1 MVKLPT
7 IDELSQ
13 AGVQL
18 GHKITKSSPQ
28 MRPYIEGAKNNIHQI
43 NLAETVKKLGEAL
56 DFIVQSVSQGATIL
70 FLGTKPAAKEVIK
83 KYAQKINVPYVAEH
97 WIAGTLTNFATIF
110 KLIEKL
116 KKMAAEKQAG
126 EWSKYTKK
134 EELLLDRELNRLEE
148 MVGGIK
154 TLIRRPDVIYVVD
167 IGEEKT
173 AIQESRRSRIPVVAI
188 VDTSS
193 DPRLVD
199 YPIPANDDGI
209 NSIELITSLVAKAV
223 EEGREKIPPKAD
235 QPRAEK
241 DKGKITAAPEPKEEP
256 KIEEKEIEI
265 PGELVEEI
273 KKEIGEEE

>member
-18 GHKITKSSPQ
+18 GHKITRGSPQ

-56 DFIVQSVSQGATIL
+56 NFIVQSVGQGATVL

-83 KYAQKINVPYVAEH
+83 KYAQKINVPYAAEH

-116 KKMAAEKQAG
+116 KKMTAEKQAG
-126 EWSKYTKK
+126 GWSKYTKK

-154 TLIRRPDVIYVVD
+154 TLTRKPDIIYVVD
-167 IGEEKT
+167 VGEEKT
-173 AIQESRRSRIPVVAI
+173 AIQESRRSRIPVVAMI
-188 VDTSS
+188 DTNG

-209 NSIELITSLVAKAV
+209 NSIELITGLVAKAV
-223 EEGREKIPPKAD
+223 EEGQEKI
-235 QPRAEK
+235 K

-265 PGELVEEI
+265 PEELVEEI
-273 KKEIGEEE
+273 KKEIGEEEL